1 MALCSQTS
9 SRCIDSVL
17 ELRARAPQVHCFA
30 RRWALPPEGVSAV
43 VFPAHVA
50 AVHGCMIALREL
62 PATARAMAPWIL
74 ALCFFYFG
82 FTPFCGLMPAG
93 STHR

>member
-1 MALCSQTS
+1 
-9 SRCIDSVL
+9 
-17 ELRARAPQVHCFA
+17 
-30 RRWALPPEGVSAV
+30 V